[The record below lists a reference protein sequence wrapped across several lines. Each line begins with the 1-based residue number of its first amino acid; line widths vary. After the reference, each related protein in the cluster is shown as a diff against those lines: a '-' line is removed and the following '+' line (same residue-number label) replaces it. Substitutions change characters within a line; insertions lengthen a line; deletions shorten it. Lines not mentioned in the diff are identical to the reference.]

1 VTPPKYHGNTDPCK
15 FLMCYEADIA
25 SGGGDEATLAK
36 SLIISL
42 EDAVA
47 NWYSRLPPRC
57 IYSWQQLKDKILL
70 NFEGFQAEL
79 DTEEYFLSFIQNERE
94 PLLEFNRRFLQLKAQ
109 ASEVSDE
116 QVIAQAIKALRTGPL
131 HNHLVREQPKTVPEL
146 YDQFA
151 KFSKSEIQHLRNLE
165 QQWKV
170 AKPDEALRPR
180 YGDSHRS
187 YPKSVHNI
195 GLNSDGAS
203 ENWNESYRE
212 LSHHSDS
219 RTLNQRPP

>member
-1 VTPPKYHGNTDPCK
+1 VTPPKYHGNTDPYK

-25 SGGGDEATLAK
+25 SRGGDEATLAK
-36 SLIISL
+36 PLIISL

-116 QVIAQAIKALRTGPL
+116 QVIAQAIKALRAGPL

-212 LSHHSDS
+212 PSHHSDS